1 MKLLLT
7 AFEPFGGETVNPAQE
22 AVRLLPEQLGS
33 VTIVKCDVPTV
44 FGRSAKVVTDAIA
57 LHRPDAVL
65 CIGQAGGRGSLT
77 PERVAINLDDASI
90 PDNAGDQPVDRVI
103 YPDGPSAYFATLP
116 VKAMVSAIRDAGLP
130 ANVSY
135 TAGTYVCNHLMYS
148 VLYTLEKD
156 YPGVQGGFLHVPFI
170 PSQVKDAST
179 PSMPLEDIVKGI
191 EAAIKAI
198 ESCKTAPVHSRD
210 IIHDRA
216 GSAENGLA

>member
-7 AFEPFGGETVNPAQE
+7 AFEPFGGETINPAQE
-22 AVRLLPEQLGS
+22 AVKLLPEQLGS

-44 FGRSAKVVTDAIA
+44 FGKSVEIVTDAIA

-90 PDNAGDQPVDRVI
+90 PDNAGNQPVDRI
-103 YPDGPSAYFATLP
+103 ICSNGPSAYFSTLP

-130 ANVSY
+130 ANISY
-135 TAGTYVCNHLMYS
+135 TAGTYVCNHLMYG
-148 VLYTLEKD
+148 VLYTINKS
-156 YPGVQGGFLHVPFI
+156 YPNIKGGFMHVPFI
-170 PSQVKDAST
+170 TEQVMNKKNMPSLTLDQ
-179 PSMPLEDIVKGI
+179 IVTGI

-198 ESCKTAPVHSRD
+198 
-210 IIHDRA
+210 
-216 GSAENGLA
+216 AENSEDINTIGCITH